1 MPNGEP
7 WAQSKRKIEMI
18 SHKYKLIT
26 TPVLALF
33 LTTALCACSGSG
45 SGGNS
50 GGGMGPN
57 VFVTAKAVFAWAP
70 TGQQLAFTMVPP
82 NGDSPLE
89 LVTINADGTGRTMI
103 SNGLRQG
110 GLFYSAFAWSP
121 AATRIA
127 YLLEDTGN
135 GVELAT
141 SRPDGSGAIRLAGR
155 LVSDGS
161 GIEGIFST
169 VAWSPD
175 GSSLAYVA
183 EATPGSPELFVATA
197 DGATSLQISG
207 PQVAGGFAG
216 SGLWSPDGTRL
227 AYLASQ
233 DTAGLTELYVG
244 SADGAGNIKVSVPV
258 QDGDSIMAPVW
269 SPDSANIAYLIT
281 RNNSS
286 ASQLYIANVD
296 ASNNTAIFPAA
307 ISSGID
313 INSMRWSPDG
323 SRFAY
328 VADLDQPDALEAY
341 TVLPDGTGHSK
352 ISGNL
357 VVGGSVTDLGWAPD
371 GSRLLYRADQNIDEE
386 FELYSVLPDGSD
398 LRPVSGSLV
407 SGGTVLRGDLV
418 AAWSPDASRV
428 TYAAD
433 QDVLDEIEAYVS
445 SPDGSSNT
453 PISNLNATGG
463 GALQP
468 IWSPGGTMLAY
479 VAAEGGEFYATTVG
493 PDGSV
498 AFRISGTETGGN
510 LLTDLAWSADGIRLA
525 YRVRSGNAVNFY
537 TVRPDGSSRVR
548 ITANGMN

>member
-7 WAQSKRKIEMI
+7 WAKSKRKIELI

-45 SGGNS
+45 SDS

-70 TGQQLAFTMVPP
+70 TGKQLAFTMVPP
-82 NGDSPLE
+82 NSDSTLE

-207 PQVAGGFAG
+207 PQVAGGFVG
-216 SGLWSPDGTRL
+216 KSLWSPDGVRL

-233 DTAGLTELYVG
+233 VTAGLTELFVG
-244 SADGAGNIKVSVPV
+244 REDGAGNFKVSVPL
-258 QDGDSIMAPVW
+258 QNGDSIIAAVW

-307 ISSGID
+307 ISFGID

-433 QDVLDEIEAYVS
+433 QDVLDEIEAFVS
-445 SPDGSSNT
+445 SPDGSTNSR
-453 PISNLNATGG
+453 ISNLNATGG

-468 IWSPGGTMLAY
+468 IWSPGGAMLAY

-498 AFRISGTETGGN
+498 AFRISGTETGDN
-510 LLTDLAWSADGIRLA
+510 LLTDLAWSADANRLA
-525 YRVRSGNAVNFY
+525 YRVRSGDEVNFY
-537 TVRPDGSSRVR
+537 TVRPDGSLRVR
-548 ITANGMN
+548 ITANGTN

>member
-1 MPNGEP
+1 MN
-7 WAQSKRKIEMI
+7 

-26 TPVLALF
+26 APVLALF
-33 LTTALCACSGSG
+33 LTTALCACGGSG
-45 SGGNS
+45 SDS

-57 VFVTAKAVFAWAP
+57 VFVTTKAVFAWAP
-70 TGQQLAFTMVPP
+70 TGQQLAFTMVPSSSD
-82 NGDSPLE
+82 GPLE

-141 SRPDGSGAIRLAGR
+141 SRPDGSEAIRLAER

-207 PQVAGGFAG
+207 PQVAGGFVG
-216 SGLWSPDGTRL
+216 KSFWSPDGVRL

-233 DTAGLTELYVG
+233 DTAGLTELFVG
-244 SADGAGNIKVSVPV
+244 RADGAGNIKVSAPL
-258 QDGDSIMAPVW
+258 QNGDSIIAAVW
-269 SPDSANIAYLIT
+269 SPDNVNIAYLIT

-296 ASNNTAIFPAA
+296 SSNNTAIFPAA

-371 GSRLLYRADQNIDEE
+371 GSRLLYRADQNIVEE

-407 SGGTVLRGDLV
+407 SGGTVLRGDLL
-418 AAWSPDASRV
+418 AAWSPDASRI

-433 QDVLDEIEAYVS
+433 QDNLDASEAFVS
-445 SPDGSSNT
+445 SPDGSTNT
-453 PISNLNATGG
+453 RISNLNATGG

-468 IWSPGGTMLAY
+468 IWSPIGDMTAY
-479 VAAEGGEFYATTVG
+479 VAAQSGEFFATTVR
-493 PDGSV
+493 PDGV
-498 AFRISGTETGGN
+498 DDFRISGTETADN

-525 YRVRSGNAVNFY
+525 YRVRSGDEVNFY
-537 TVRPDGSSRVR
+537 TVRPDGTSRVS
-548 ITANGMN
+548 ISANGIN

>member
-7 WAQSKRKIEMI
+7 WAQSKKKIEMI

-33 LTTALCACSGSG
+33 LTTALCACSGGG
-45 SGGNS
+45 SDS

-82 NGDSPLE
+82 NGDSTLE

-103 SNGLRQG
+103 SNDLRQG

-141 SRPDGSGAIRLAGR
+141 SRSDGSGAIRLAGR

-207 PQVAGGFAG
+207 PQVAGGFVG

-269 SPDSANIAYLIT
+269 SPDGANIAYLLT

-286 ASQLYIANVD
+286 ASQLYIADVD
-296 ASNNTAIFPAA
+296 ANSNTAIFPVA

-313 INSMRWSPDG
+313 IDSMRWSPDG

-328 VADLDQPDALEAY
+328 VADLDQADALEAY

-357 VVGGSVTDLGWAPD
+357 VVGGSITDLGWAPD

-407 SGGTVLRGDLV
+407 SGGTVLRGDLIS
-418 AAWSPDASRV
+418 AWSPDASRV

-433 QDVLDEIEAYVS
+433 QDVLDEIEAFVS
-445 SPDGSSNT
+445 SPDGSTNT
-453 PISNLNATGG
+453 RISNLNATGG

-468 IWSPGGTMLAY
+468 IWSPSGAMLAY

-493 PDGSV
+493 PDGSD

-510 LLTDLAWSADGIRLA
+510 LLTDLAWSADANRLA
-525 YRVRSGNAVNFY
+525 YRVRSGDEVNFY